1 MPGTAKNCNQE
12 LKVVC
17 YFSSESNKKVVE
29 QFKKQYIEM
38 LAEYICEK
46 LLIENNKENDYN

>member
-17 YFSSESNKKVVE
+17 YFSPKSNKKAVE

-46 LLIENNKENDYN
+46 IANRKQERERL